1 MSKKTEPELFII
13 ESLELED
20 EKAGR
25 QEGDLISRMLHLA
38 GKAGTQYFYIRTKR
52 ELDEIIDVFD
62 ESRCR
67 YLHISC
73 HANRH
78 GMATTFDNVSY
89 RELGQMLSPCL
100 EGRRVF
106 VSACEMAT
114 ENLAAEIL
122 NGTGCYSLIGPKRAI
137 HFDDA
142 AAFWVSF
149 YHLMFKA
156 NDLKMGRPELRR
168 RITELSAIY
177 EEPISYFS
185 SSPDHRRGFMR
196 VRTGTPNP

>member
-1 MSKKTEPELFII
+1 MGRKTEPELFII
-13 ESLELED
+13 ESLELDD

-38 GKAGTQYFYIRTKR
+38 GKTGTQYFYIRTKR
-52 ELDEIIDVFD
+52 ELEEIIDLFED
-62 ESRCR
+62 SRSR

-78 GMATTFDNVSY
+78 GMATTFDDVSY
-89 RELGQMLSPCL
+89 AELGMMLAPCL
-100 EGRRVF
+100 DGRRVF

-122 NGTGCYSLIGPKRAI
+122 NGTGCYSLIGPKRKI
-137 HFDDA
+137 NFDDA

-149 YHLMFKA
+149 YHLMFKS
-156 NDLKMGRPELRR
+156 NDLKMGRADLRR

-177 EEPISYFS
+177 EEPISYFATS
-185 SSPDHRRGFMR
+185 ANHKRGFVR
-196 VRTGTPNP
+196 VRTRRA